1 MTRPRCRPALAFAF
15 ALLLACSLA
24 ASPARALVD
33 YTDTW
38 WAAGGAEPGWGVNF
52 TQQNRFLYGTFYV
65 YGPDGKA
72 VWYTAQMNRVEET
85 EIYTGPV
92 YRISGTWFG
101 APVWAGYD
109 INQVGTASFAA
120 SAAHRGVLTWNVEG
134 TAMTKTIE
142 RLEAVP
148 VPVEG
153 VYIGGVSGSFTA
165 SCSNSTF
172 SPQPVQVLVA
182 RSASN
187 VIKVEFLTVTVPSTT
202 LCTME
207 GQGRQYGR
215 MWHIAS
221 ATYVCGTNTYPNSE
235 IPKLQKLDDG
245 IELGWRVNHGGN
257 CIETGRVSA
266 VRQ

>member
-153 VYIGGVSGSFTA
+153 VYIGGVSGGYSDRLATT
-165 SCSNSTF
+165 CSRRSRSRSLIT
-172 SPQPVQVLVA
+172 

-187 VIKVEFLTVTVPSTT
+187 VIKIEFFNLAGQYASARWRARRGSTAGCGTSPARPTCARTEPSPTSKSPSCRSSTT
-202 LCTME
+202 
-207 GQGRQYGR
+207 
-215 MWHIAS
+215 AS
-221 ATYVCGTNTYPNSE
+221 NSA
-235 IPKLQKLDDG
+235 G
-245 IELGWRVNHGGN
+245 
-257 CIETGRVSA
+257 A
-266 VRQ
+266 